1 MTKRTL
7 EDVIDGLENLKKSSV
22 LNDDE
27 PIVTYGDSTFTVDQ
41 VIKAL
46 KNDTND
52 LQKSVMEG
60 LREIEDGD

>member
-7 EDVIDGLENLKKSSV
+7 EDVIDGLENLKKSSI

-27 PIVTYGDSTFTVDQ
+27 PIVTYGESTFTVDQ

-46 KNDTND
+46 KNDTSD
-52 LQKSVMEG
+52 LRKSVMEG
-60 LREIEDGD
+60 LGEMEDED